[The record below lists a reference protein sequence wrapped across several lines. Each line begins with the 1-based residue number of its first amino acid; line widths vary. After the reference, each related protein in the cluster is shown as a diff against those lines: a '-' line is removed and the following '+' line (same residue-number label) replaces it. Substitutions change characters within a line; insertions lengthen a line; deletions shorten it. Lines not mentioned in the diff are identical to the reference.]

1 MAKGSTTTVDE
12 ALKAQAEANAALEKA
27 REAAR
32 AELQSRLDE
41 LTTEADSLRTQL
53 RELGGKGGR
62 KRSGKRASN
71 EQSLIVAVASVLG
84 KKPMALSE
92 ICSAVTKSGYKTSSD
107 NFKTMVSQSLGKLVD
122 MKVGASNVVVRT
134 GEHRSYEFAAGS
146 GMARFLANP
155 DSAVSA

>member
-1 MAKGSTTTVDE
+1 MAKGSTTVDA
-12 ALKAQAEANAALEKA
+12 ALKAQAEANEAL
-27 REAAR
+27 EAAR
-32 AELQSRLDE
+32 ATARTELEGRLAE
-41 LTTEADSLRTQL
+41 LATEAEGLRTQL

-62 KRSGKRASN
+62 KRSVKRASN

-84 KKPMALSE
+84 KKPMALSD
-92 ICSAVTKSGYKTSSD
+92 ICEAVTKSGYKTNSD

-122 MKVGASNVVVRT
+122 MKVGASNIVTRT

-155 DSAVSA
+155 ESAVSA